1 MITTSQLCMLLLNIY
16 FNILVLSPLWQS
28 YKAVRYNQVISSLGF
43 DFTPESIRLE
53 NEIDALMLDY
63 VVKLRQINKIQD
75 TALALAAIEQA
86 KAQVNKRVQK
96 IAPELQLW
104 KKSLS
109 AQEAKNFTEKF
120 LVKPYFKQIN
130 DLTFAFNLSNRGSN
144 NAELVKA
151 YQGLNEFMPVLFN

>member
-16 FNILVLSPLWQS
+16 FNVLVLSPLWQS
-28 YKAVRYNQVISSLGF
+28 YKAVRYNQVISSIGF
-43 DFTPESIRLE
+43 DLTPESIRLE
-53 NEIDALMLDY
+53 GEIDALMLDY

-75 TALALAAIEQA
+75 QAQALVAVQ
-86 KAQVNKRVQK
+86 QVKLQLTKRVQK

-109 AQEAKNFTEKF
+109 KQEAKNFTEKF
-120 LVKPYFKQIN
+120 LVKPYFKEIN

-144 NAELVKA
+144 HTELVKA